1 MSVSVRPPSVD
12 PARLGASSGRR
23 LAVAAGAGLTAIV
36 VTAVVGRWWQIPV
49 VGWIAFA
56 LAYIVWVWRTISR
69 FDATETALHARRED
83 PGRQATALVLLNAS
97 LVSLLAIGLVLVRAA
112 NTHGLDKGLLVGS
125 CVTSVVLAW
134 AVVHTVFTL
143 RYADLYYQGEP
154 GGIDF
159 NGDEPPDYLDF
170 AYLAWTL
177 GMTFQVSDTDL
188 RSRPIRRTALRH
200 AMLSY
205 AFGTLIIATTINL
218 IAGLGK

>member
-1 MSVSVRPPSVD
+1 MDVRPPSVD
-12 PARLGASSGRR
+12 DARLGPSSSQR
-23 LAVAAGAGLTAIV
+23 LAIAGAAGLVAVVVAA
-36 VTAVVGRWWQIPV
+36 AVGHWWQIPLA
-49 VGWIAFA
+49 GWIAFA
-56 LAYIVWVWRTISR
+56 LAYLVWTWHTITP
-69 FDATETALHARRED
+69 FDATATAQHARRED
-83 PGRQATALVLLNAS
+83 PGRSTTAAVLINAS

-112 NTHGLDKGLLVGS
+112 NTDGLAKGLLVGS
-125 CVTSVVLAW
+125 CVTSVVVAW

-159 NGDEPPDYLDF
+159 NTDEPPDYLDF

>member
-1 MSVSVRPPSVD
+1 MDVRPPAVD
-12 PARLGASSGRR
+12 DARLGPSSNQR
-23 LAVAAGAGLTAIV
+23 LALAGVAALFAV
-36 VTAVVGRWWQIPV
+36 VVVAAVGRWWQIPLA
-49 VGWIAFA
+49 GWVAFA
-56 LAYIVWVWRTISR
+56 LAYLAWIWSTISR
-69 FDATETALHARRED
+69 FDATETAQHARREA
-83 PGRQATALVLLNAS
+83 PGRSTTAAVLISAS
-97 LVSLLAIGLVLVRAA
+97 LVSVLAIGLVLVRAA
-112 NTHGLDKGLLVGS
+112 KAHGLEQGLLVGS
-125 CVTSVVLAW
+125 CLTSVVLAW
-134 AVVHTVFTL
+134 AAVHTVFTL
-143 RYADLYYQGEP
+143 RYADLYYKGEP

-159 NGDEPPDYLDF
+159 NSDEPPDYLDF